1 MRALC
6 GKHTQAGIRKRQEQA
21 IAVAAQAE
29 PAPFKLVL
37 SPVQQII
44 ADTATA
50 HGVSYRDVLGRSR
63 KRPIVAARHAA
74 IRAVH
79 ASRPDLSFPGLGRLF
94 GGLDHKSV
102 RYALGMRREA
112 Q

>member
-6 GKHTQAGIRKRQEQA
+6 GKHTQAGIRERQAQA
-21 IAVAAQAE
+21 RTMAAQADPE
-29 PAPFKLVL
+29 PFKLVL

-44 ADTATA
+44 ADTAKA
-50 HGVSYRDVLGRSR
+50 NGVSAREIMGKSR
-63 KRPIVAARHAA
+63 KHAIVVARHAA
-74 IRAVH
+74 IKAVH
-79 ASRPDLSFPGLGRLF
+79 AARPDISLSGLGRIF